1 MWNKKKGVL
10 SVWLDVDS
18 ELGLSVNKH
27 CKEQTQQK
35 IQMKTTKDVDN
46 AFSSSIT
53 ILSQMY
59 RGTMFWG
66 KNSTKFHRWTIAF
79 FYTYINNVCKNI
91 WLLVFATQDRNFM
104 TILKKWEKWWL
115 CEILENEHHAYIEHP
130 YPQVRL
136 VLMGMQQ
143 SGQQD
148 QLLLL
153 WHSLQLSQMKWVQKL
168 LNLHKWIV
176 VIYIESMS

>member
-1 MWNKKKGVL
+1 M
-10 SVWLDVDS
+10 
-18 ELGLSVNKH
+18 
-27 CKEQTQQK
+27 TQCNRK
-35 IQMKTTKDVDN
+35 IREKTTKDVDN
-46 AFSSSIT
+46 AFCSSIT

-66 KNSTKFHRWTIAF
+66 KKQYKIPSLNNCF

-91 WLLVFATQDRNFM
+91 WLLVFATQYRNFM

-130 YPQVRL
+130 HPQVQL
-136 VLMGMQQ
+136 ALMGMQQ

>member
-1 MWNKKKGVL
+1 MQ
-10 SVWLDVDS
+10 
-18 ELGLSVNKH
+18 NKH
-27 CKEQTQQK
+27 YSFFSFLGIPTYGEGRGGSSRLGQIPNFYRKFVFGASLTTY
-35 IQMKTTKDVDN
+35 QMTFPWN
-46 AFSSSIT
+46 RMFGIFFLNI
-53 ILSQMY
+53 ILL
-59 RGTMFWG
+59 R
-66 KNSTKFHRWTIAF
+66 HD
-79 FYTYINNVCKNI
+79 VCKNI
-91 WLLVFATQDRNFM
+91 WLLVFATQYRNFM

-115 CEILENEHHAYIEHP
+115 CEILENEHHAYIEHL